1 MNLVVIRNIV
11 LIIFCVFALFGL
23 LIYSINQ
30 EIDFQKKRTARL
42 AEECYKEKQEQAK
55 KDSLQAALI
64 QEQIKFYKKQ
74 NKK

>member
-1 MNLVVIRNIV
+1 MNLVVIRNIILAIV
-11 LIIFCVFALFGL
+11 CVFALFGL

-42 AEECYKEKQEQAK
+42 AEECRQENQKQAK
-55 KDSLQAALI
+55 KDSLQAALL